1 MPIRIKDSH
10 SYYVTESSVALP
22 ADPAEVDQL
31 ARSLKS
37 SGKMVV
43 QYNMGG
49 IQWISIEQR
58 TKITSDVS
66 DDQIR
71 EILGIGSRKFNGD
84 KKNT

>member
-1 MPIRIKDSH
+1 MAIQIKDSH
-10 SYYVTESSVALP
+10 SYYVTESIIALP
-22 ADPAEVDQL
+22 AEPGEVDIL
-31 ARSLKS
+31 ARSLRA

-58 TKITSDVS
+58 TKISSDTA

-84 KKNT
+84 EKKA